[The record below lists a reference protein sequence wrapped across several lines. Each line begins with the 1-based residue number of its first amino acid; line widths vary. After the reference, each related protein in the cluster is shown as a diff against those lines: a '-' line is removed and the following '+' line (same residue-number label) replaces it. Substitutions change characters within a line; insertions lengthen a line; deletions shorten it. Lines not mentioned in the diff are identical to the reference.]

1 MKKIWQRLSKREK
14 GLVALTLFILALV
27 VGRYVVYVPVMERRE
42 RVKTE
47 LELQPQRLEKNLRYI
62 DQKGEI
68 MAALEKTRAELTAFE
83 PSLLAG
89 DTPSVSASD
98 LQQAVQG
105 LATKEGTQVIST
117 RVINPEV
124 MGPFTKIPIQLE
136 ISGQIE
142 QIANMVR
149 GIETAERLL
158 VINETN
164 IRSLISPGVARA
176 QAQAQ
181 SPQVQQNLRV
191 SLTVSGFARTQTASP
206 KSETGATKAKGGEVK
221 KAAKAPP
228 RPPREDSESD

>member
-14 GLVALTLFILALV
+14 GMVALTLFILALV
-27 VGRYVVYVPVMERRE
+27 VGRYLIFVPVMERRE

-62 DQKGEI
+62 DKKGEI
-68 MAALEKTRAELTAFE
+68 MADLEKARAELKAFE

-105 LATKEGTQVIST
+105 LASKEGTQVIST
-117 RVINPEV
+117 RVLNPEV
-124 MGPFTKIPIQLE
+124 MGSFTKIPIQLE
-136 ISGQIE
+136 IGGQIE

-158 VINETN
+158 VINEIN
-164 IRSLISPGVARA
+164 IRSLIQPGVARA

-181 SPQVQQNLRV
+181 PPQVQQNLRV
-191 SLTVSGFARTQTASP
+191 SLTVSGYAWTQPASS
-206 KSETGATKAKGGEVK
+206 KGQAGATKTKGGEVK

-228 RPPREDSESD
+228 RSPQEDSDD

>member
-27 VGRYVVYVPVMERRE
+27 VGRYLILVPVLERRE

-68 MAALEKTRAELTAFE
+68 MAALEKARAELKAFE
-83 PSLLAG
+83 PALLAG

-117 RVINPEV
+117 RVLNPEV

-142 QIANMVR
+142 QIANLVR
-149 GIETAERLL
+149 GIETTERLL
-158 VINETN
+158 AINEIN
-164 IRSLISPGVARA
+164 IRSLIVPGVARA
-176 QAQAQ
+176 QAPGQAQ
-181 SPQVQQNLRV
+181 PVQQNLRV
-191 SLTVSGFARTQTASP
+191 SLTVSGIARTQAASS
-206 KSETGATKAKGGEVK
+206 KSEAGAAKAKGGEVK
-221 KAAKAPP
+221 KAVKAPP
-228 RPPREDSESD
+228 KPPPEDSNSD

>member
-27 VGRYVVYVPVMERRE
+27 VGRYLILGPVLERRE

-62 DQKGEI
+62 DQKGKI
-68 MAALEKTRAELTAFE
+68 MAALERARAELKAFE
-83 PSLLAG
+83 PALLAG

-117 RVINPEV
+117 RVLNPEV

-142 QIANMVR
+142 QIANTVR
-149 GIETAERLL
+149 GIETTERLL
-158 VINETN
+158 VINEIN
-164 IRSLISPGVARA
+164 VRALFSPGVARA
-176 QAQAQ
+176 QGQLPQA
-181 SPQVQQNLRV
+181 QQNLRV
-191 SLTVSGFARTQTASP
+191 SLTVSGFARTQAAPAKSP
-206 KSETGATKAKGGEVK
+206 TGAGKVKGQEVK
-221 KAAKAPP
+221 KAVKGPPAPP
-228 RPPREDSESD
+228 QEDSD

>member
-1 MKKIWQRLSKREK
+1 MKTIWQRLSNREK

-27 VGRYVVYVPVMERRE
+27 VGRYLVYVPAMERRE

-62 DQKGEI
+62 DKKGEI
-68 MAALEKTRAELTAFE
+68 MAALEKARAELKAFE

-117 RVINPEV
+117 RVLNPEV
-124 MGPFTKIPIQLE
+124 MGPFTRIPIQLE

-149 GIETAERLL
+149 GIETTERLL
-158 VINETN
+158 TINEIN
-164 IRSLISPGVARA
+164 VRSLVSPGVARA
-176 QAQAQ
+176 RTQTQPPEAQ
-181 SPQVQQNLRV
+181 PNLRV

-206 KSETGATKAKGGEVK
+206 KSEAGATKAKGGEVK

-228 RPPREDSESD
+228 KPPREDSESD

>member
-27 VGRYVVYVPVMERRE
+27 VGRYLVYVPVMERRE

-62 DQKGEI
+62 DKKGEI
-68 MAALEKTRAELTAFE
+68 MAALEKARAELKAFE
-83 PSLLAG
+83 SSLLAG

-98 LQQAVQG
+98 LQQAVRG

-124 MGPFTKIPIQLE
+124 MGSFTKIPIQLE

-158 VINETN
+158 VINEIN
-164 IRSLISPGVARA
+164 VRSLISPGVARA

-181 SPQVQQNLRV
+181 PPQVQPNLRV

-206 KSETGATKAKGGEVK
+206 KSEADATKAKGGEVK

-228 RPPREDSESD
+228 RPPREDSDE

>member
-1 MKKIWQRLSKREK
+1 
-14 GLVALTLFILALV
+14 
-27 VGRYVVYVPVMERRE
+27 MERRE

-47 LELQPQRLEKNLRYI
+47 LDLQPQRLEKNLRYI
-62 DQKGEI
+62 DKKGEI
-68 MAALEKTRAELTAFE
+68 MAALEKARAELKAFE

-117 RVINPEV
+117 RVLNPEV
-124 MGPFTKIPIQLE
+124 MGSFTKIPIQLE

-158 VINETN
+158 VINEIN
-164 IRSLISPGVARA
+164 LRSLIAPSVGRA
-176 QAQAQ
+176 QAD
-181 SPQVQQNLRV
+181 R
-191 SLTVSGFARTQTASP
+191 
-206 KSETGATKAKGGEVK
+206 KSTRLNSSHIQKSRMPSSA
-221 KAAKAPP
+221 
-228 RPPREDSESD
+228 